1 MSKDLTTIVEER
13 LPQHWEIEKAIG
25 DLRLT
30 REAFQELV
38 ESRSYSSTHPKGP
51 LEISIDLDAF
61 SENLLEANAHLSVMS
76 ESLDNIETNTANTAT
91 GVWVSVEQRKVT
103 NAFLQA
109 IRHDTEELS
118 GIHEKLRHIEK
129 IDFANLGFTTLSLAV
144 QYHTGKTLELM
155 NDNIRDLVDGQNEII
170 ESIDTL
176 GSVVEEGFEQLG
188 EIMEEGFE
196 HVVDGLND
204 IKKGLVHQYL
214 EQKRDAIKIQ
224 QQLDNADANQER
236 RHKENIADRQFLF
249 RNRASLQ
256 ADEYFSFAHDQFLAG
271 NTKKSLKEL
280 EKAFHEKSTH
290 IPSMLLLGDI
300 LVQQGQW
307 PEAKDTFYSVSK
319 LAQQQEDVTSYDSAI
334 LALAK
339 IEKSVGN
346 WEQAK
351 KLLEDSL
358 ERKHSSS
365 FTQII
370 KEYLRMHDVDLEK
383 DRLAE
388 KELHLPESILHT
400 LKSNY
405 DLWNEIVTEGI
416 GASFRRRIV
425 ALDNPYYAIVDI
437 GHSSSEF
444 DLRTPFTE
452 VYYGRFKKLLIEP
465 LVDLFDAEY
474 VDAQGKCC
482 RNPDFKLEL
491 FTLAKTLDQICDP
504 QEGRALR
511 ENSTLMDMINET
523 GLVLYQFNEIVK
535 LYNQRSGS
543 KKKKNRGVYSM
554 ALFETYRPD
563 ILLRIVNQGS
573 NNQKIVFK
581 EIPSIVIQQ
590 FPAGVPKCTLDTFAI
605 YKKAISNHYK
615 ALTGGDPDL
624 VIDHSKYKQ
633 RLQYYEKREEY
644 FKAAQFAW
652 KYGKV
657 KDAVE
662 NYENTAKKSLEAP
675 KDSVYDSGY
684 HRFVGDEPES
694 SNYPYHS
701 RGYSGPHLFWEALSN
716 TEWLSARGILNSNFG
731 YTTMKEFAKNMKNN
745 DPEQWF
751 WHAIAA
757 ASTGGLKDETHRLFE
772 LMQSYIKFHNAYF
785 PKRQERDKSLFIYKD
800 GSMKEGD
807 NKYNHI
813 IAEVTKSLGP
823 MEFKHLLED

>member
-1 MSKDLTTIVEER
+1 MSKDLTTILEER

-491 FTLAKTLDQICDP
+491 FTLAKTLDQICD
-504 QEGRALR
+504 
-511 ENSTLMDMINET
+511 
-523 GLVLYQFNEIVK
+523 
-535 LYNQRSGS
+535 
-543 KKKKNRGVYSM
+543 
-554 ALFETYRPD
+554 
-563 ILLRIVNQGS
+563 
-573 NNQKIVFK
+573 
-581 EIPSIVIQQ
+581 
-590 FPAGVPKCTLDTFAI
+590 
-605 YKKAISNHYK
+605 
-615 ALTGGDPDL
+615 
-624 VIDHSKYKQ
+624 
-633 RLQYYEKREEY
+633 EY

-694 SNYPYHS
+694 SYYPYHS